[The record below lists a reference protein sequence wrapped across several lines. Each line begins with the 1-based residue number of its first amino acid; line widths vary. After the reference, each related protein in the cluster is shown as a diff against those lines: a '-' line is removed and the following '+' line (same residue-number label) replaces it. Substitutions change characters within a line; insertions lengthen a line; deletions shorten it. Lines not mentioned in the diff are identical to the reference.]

1 MDTKIMFKLM
11 IAANELEFQELS
23 EILKNHLIKSKA
35 SWLRIYF
42 HFSLL
47 FNLMN
52 SAFVSILF

>member
-1 MDTKIMFKLM
+1 MFKLM